1 MLMLCIFNVFNVFTE
16 PTLKRKCCHFDEILI
31 TDCTESCH
39 FDNFRC
45 SQWLKFRQNDDIS
58 VSVYFNL
65 PNAEVLLCLQW
76 QPSPADTRLNNNV
89 IHYDDVIMGT
99 IASQIT
105 SLTIVYSAVYSGADQ
120 CKHQSSAS
128 LAFVWG
134 IHRGPVNSPHKWPV
148 TRKMFP
154 FDDVIMI
161 TSKRRRDIMTL
172 LLRCLWRYIKLESLN
187 LNHSSLWN
195 GFYSISMPDNENQKQ
210 SRSLWIH
217 KLSSPIFRRNTK
229 KPYRVL
235 FLDFE
240 GVCKH
245 NVLGYMHWD
254 VA

>member
-1 MLMLCIFNVFNVFTE
+1 MIMLCIFNVFNVFTE

-65 PNAEVLLCLQW
+65 LNAEVLLCLQW

-89 IHYDDVIMGT
+89 I
-99 IASQIT
+99 
-105 SLTIVYSAVYSGADQ
+105 
-120 CKHQSSAS
+120 
-128 LAFVWG
+128 
-134 IHRGPVNSPHKWPV
+134 
-148 TRKMFP
+148 
-154 FDDVIMI
+154 I

-217 KLSSPIFRRNTK
+217 KLSSLIFRRNTK
-229 KPYRVL
+229 KPYRSTISWFWRCL
-235 FLDFE
+235 
-240 GVCKH
+240 
-245 NVLGYMHWD
+245 
-254 VA
+254 